1 MRIRPFLLLRYL
13 FTTSLFLLIFYC
25 FREDW
30 RQGIGS
36 FADLDLRLFA
46 LALPMVVVHY
56 LLKAWKWQALLH
68 RRGVV
73 VGFGLAMRSL
83 LAGVALSLFTPLN
96 LGELGRVLYLPGRSR
111 STLAGL
117 VLVDKALDLTAVF
130 LFAVPG
136 TLLLFGVWW
145 ALLPAGAALA
155 AMSVLVLGPAVAGLL
170 RRCYWLGP
178 VRARAVRAALAAARV
193 GPGTAILL
201 LLVALAAFFVV
212 YLLYFVLLRGL
223 APAVDLR
230 LGQVMTVVPLVM
242 AGRLVP
248 LTVSGL
254 GAREWIAALLFPG
267 IGVTEAVAVEVTLLV
282 FLLTSACP
290 ALVGALTRPRRKG
303 DTSPRGCG
311 SAGAVLVLLL
321 LVFSATA
328 PAQTMAPI
336 TFGSGGREGSI
347 PAEYFPRF
355 RNNEQVEQVVDGYRY
370 WLEGKR
376 DEALVLFETAAAAEP
391 DNYQPLKLL
400 AHVYMETGRLADART
415 ALERAVE
422 LFPYDGWN
430 HRLFSRLRQM
440 EGDLPGAIR
449 SGEEACRRSKED
461 VSHYIW
467 LAGLFR
473 EAGDSRRELK
483 LYRKAVEMDPH
494 DADLHQRLAQLYEGQ
509 GKRKKAFFEYA
520 EAVRRDAR
528 RCDLLV
534 LLVEMSAE
542 LDRPEDLETY
552 LRDALR
558 CDRAGLFTSRLEP
571 WLHLAPPALLPG
583 AGDEPAEE
591 TAEEDPAGEAPAVE
605 PAELTGAQNGE
616 GA

>member
-1 MRIRPFLLLRYL
+1 MKIRPFLLLRYL
-13 FTTSLFLLIFYC
+13 FTISLFLLIFYS

-30 RQGIGS
+30 RQGLDS
-36 FADLDLRLFA
+36 FSGLDLRLFA
-46 LALPMVVVHY
+46 LAIPMVAVHY

-68 RRGVV
+68 RRGVA

-136 TLLLFGVWW
+136 TLILFGVWW
-145 ALLPAGAALA
+145 ALLPAAAALF
-155 AMSVLVLGPAVAGLL
+155 AMSVLVLGPAAATLL

-178 VRARAVRAALAAARV
+178 VRTRAVRAALAAARV
-193 GPGTAILL
+193 GPGSAILL

-223 APAVDLR
+223 VPAEDLR
-230 LGQVMTVVPLVM
+230 LGEVMTVVPLVM

-290 ALVGALTRPRRKG
+290 ALIGALTRPRGKRG
-303 DTSPRGCG
+303 ASPRGPG
-311 SAGAVLVLLL
+311 PAAAILLL
-321 LVFSATA
+321 LLLAMPAAA
-328 PAQTMAPI
+328 PAQTTMPV

-347 PAEYFPRF
+347 PSEYFPRF
-355 RNNEQVEQVVDGYRY
+355 RGNEQTEQVVEGYRR
-370 WLEGKR
+370 WLEGER
-376 DEALVLFETAAAAEP
+376 DEALVLFEAAAAAEP

-400 AHVYMETGRLADART
+400 AHVYMEMDRLADART

-430 HRLFSRLRQM
+430 HRLLSRLCYL
-440 EGDLPGAIR
+440 EGDLPAAIEA
-449 SGEEACRRSKED
+449 GEDACRRSKED
-461 VSHYIW
+461 VSHYVW
-467 LAGLFR
+467 LAGLYR
-473 EAGDSRRELK
+473 EAGDSDRELK

-494 DADLHQRLAQLYEGQ
+494 DADLHYRLALLYEAR
-509 GKRKKAFFEYA
+509 GKLKKAFVEYA
-520 EAVRRDAR
+520 EAVRRDAG

-534 LLVEMSAE
+534 RLVELSVE
-542 LDRPEDLETY
+542 LDRPEEDLQTY

-571 WLHLAPPALLPG
+571 WLHLAPPALQPG
-583 AGDEPAEE
+583 AGEE
-591 TAEEDPAGEAPAVE
+591 TAEESTP
-605 PAELTGAQNGE
+605 LTEVQSGE
-616 GA
+616 GD